1 MSIIDIM
8 SLLILFT
15 FILLLVLLGWLA
27 HYSLSARR
35 KILDYQLMLAR
46 LTEQNKNQD
55 KLIKKAVD
63 VRVLTDVVLS
73 GLQGSVDAAQVVLV
87 NAVPMGLPAVQVD
100 AVHLQ
105 QILHN
110 LIANAIHHTDKGSIA
125 ITADEHGDCLR
136 ISVHDSGAGIEAGL
150 LGNIVTLFSQN
161 DEAQVGESGLT
172 GAGLPLAKRLV
183 DLYSGQIEVS
193 SQLGKGTTFT
203 FDLATTTDA
212 PSKLAVDVNVDANT
226 PVTQKAEVVTEVL
239 NNIPN
244 SKPNETPDRESN
256 DTQVSDDKPVEAPI
270 CVTEPM
276 DKPFRLLIVDDEEG
290 NRLLLDNFLSAEH
303 YQRVEATNG
312 IDALK
317 LIEQEDPFDL
327 ILLDIVMPGMSGF
340 DVCKKIREKYPVHDL
355 PVLFLTAQSEVMDL
369 VRCFEVG
376 GNDYLTKP
384 IKKESLMAR
393 VKTHLTLLDINRNLE
408 RMVAQRTFELAQRSD
423 ELENATAAK
432 SDFLAKMSHEIRTPM
447 NSVIGLSR
455 LALKTDLDYA
465 QRDYIEKVLDSG
477 KSLLSLIDDILDF
490 SKIEAGELS
499 IAQTDYAY
507 DEVIGRAVN
516 LSAINAHDKGLELVI
531 DWGDALPGRL
541 GGDPY
546 RIQQIIVNLVNNAVK
561 FTQQGTVCLRMRVK
575 ENRGDWLMLQF
586 SVIDTG
592 CGMTPDQQSQ
602 LFQSYTQA
610 DESVSRVYG
619 GTGLGLAIAKE
630 LCELMGGEIWVES
643 ELDKGSTFHFTVL
656 QEHGGMLKY
665 QPENC
670 PFRGL
675 KVLVV
680 DDMSISGEALVN
692 LLNNFGTECEW
703 AGTGQAAIKKIM
715 MASVGGA
722 AYDLILLDWLLPDLN
737 AQTILEKIEGCVA
750 SMPHYLLMVDHYDKD
765 ELKLQVPEKVQYII
779 EKPIKR
785 NEIHDAITRLHCGEP
800 LEGDNAEENQQG
812 APDLSDCHILL
823 VEDNA
828 INRQVALGF
837 LDDTGV
843 TTVTAT
849 NGIDGLN
856 KLQRQ
861 AFDLILMD
869 IEMPQMDGITATK
882 EIRNKLKYTEIPII
896 AMTAHAMVGVD
907 AHYKFSGMNDHL
919 AKPFEPESLYQI
931 LSTHLGHK
939 IKGTRLSHELP
950 PAEVVPPQ
958 TARLIERLVSIE
970 GLACGHALARMNG
983 RTSLY
988 LDLVREFVKMEGQ
1001 LPATLLELEQRQDW
1015 IEIHRVVHSLKSN
1028 GAFIGAYDISQLS
1041 ASLEDTY
1048 GKTQYQL
1055 TDLAKLCD
1063 ALQTLVE
1070 AMDKALQHEVPADT
1084 DDVFDIQQ
1092 LIKQLDELLPLL
1104 STTDFS
1110 AEDLLGIMKAQCHG
1124 CDYAVQVQSI
1134 VTYVDDVEF
1143 AKAEKAA
1150 QALLD
1155 LLSNEELLSNDESLN
1170 EDLRRQDDGDHG
1182 LLAED

>member
-1 MSIIDIM
+1 MSYPILIIF
-8 SLLILFT
+8 LIL
-15 FILLLVLLGWLA
+15 LALLGWLI
-27 HYSLSARR
+27 HYSLSAKQ
-35 KILDYQLMLAR
+35 KILDNQVTLTR
-46 LTEQNKNQD
+46 LNDEIKNHNKLYN
-55 KLIKKAVD
+55 KAVD
-63 VRVLTDVVLS
+63 VRVLTEHVLS
-73 GLQGSVDAAQVVLV
+73 GLQDTVQDLFEESQVTLV

-100 AVHLQ
+100 AAHLQ
-105 QILHN
+105 QILHH
-110 LIANAIHHTDKGSIA
+110 LIANAINHTDKGNIA
-125 ITADEHGDCLR
+125 ITADEQGERLR
-136 ISVHDSGAGIEAGL
+136 VSVHDSGAGIEAKL
-150 LGNIVTLFSQN
+150 LSSIVKLFSQSA
-161 DEAQVGESGLT
+161 ETPLAEHGFI
-172 GAGLPLAKRLV
+172 GAGLSLVKRLV
-183 DLYSGQIEVS
+183 GLYGGQINVS
-193 SQLGKGTTFT
+193 SQLGKGATFT
-203 FDLATTTDA
+203 FDLATTTDVPDKLDIDVYAKA
-212 PSKLAVDVNVDANT
+212 PVVRKAQVPDVE
-226 PVTQKAEVVTEVL
+226 PVKVPNKELKTKAPVSVLQEKQKF
-239 NNIPN
+239 
-244 SKPNETPDRESN
+244 
-256 DTQVSDDKPVEAPI
+256 
-270 CVTEPM
+270 
-276 DKPFRLLIVDDEEG
+276 FRILIVDDEFV
-290 NRLLLDNFLSAEH
+290 NRKLLDNFLSAESYH
-303 YQRVEATNG
+303 RVEATNG
-312 IDALK
+312 TDALK
-317 LIEQEDPFDL
+317 LVEQGTPFDL

-340 DVCKKIREKYPVHDL
+340 DVCKKIREKYPVQDL
-355 PVLFLTAQSEVMDL
+355 PVLFLTAQNEVMDL
-369 VRCFEVG
+369 VHCFEVG

-408 RMVAQRTFELAQRSD
+408 RMVTQRTFELAQRSN

-499 IAQTDYAY
+499 IEHTDYAF
-507 DEVIGRAVN
+507 DEMIGRAVN

-531 DWGDALPGRL
+531 DWGDELPGRL

-592 CGMTPDQQSQ
+592 CGMTPEQQSQ
-602 LFQSYTQA
+602 LFQSYIQA

-630 LCELMGGEIWVES
+630 LCELMGGTIWVES
-643 ELDKGSTFHFTVL
+643 ELDKGSSFHFTVL

-665 QPENC
+665 QPEHC

-680 DDMSISGEALVN
+680 DDVSISGGALVN

-715 MASVGGA
+715 MAAVGGV

-737 AQTILEKIEGCVA
+737 ALTILDKIEACVET
-750 SMPHYLLMVDHYDKD
+750 MPHYLLMVDHYDKD
-765 ELKLQVPEKVQYII
+765 ELKLQVPEKVQYLI

-785 NEIHDAITRLHCGEP
+785 NEIHDAITRLLSGEH
-800 LEGDNAEENQQG
+800 LAGENAQENQKG
-812 APDLSDCHILL
+812 APDLSDCLILL

-837 LDDTGV
+837 LNDTGV
-843 TTVTAT
+843 TTVTAI

-882 EIRNKLKYTEIPII
+882 EIRNKLKHTEIPII

-919 AKPFEPESLYQI
+919 AKPFEPEALYQI

-939 IKGTRLSHELP
+939 IKGTILSNEAPHT
-950 PAEVVPPQ
+950 EVVSPQ
-958 TARLIERLVSIE
+958 TARLLERLISIE
-970 GLACGHALARMNG
+970 GLDSSNALARMNG
-983 RTSLY
+983 RVSLY

-1001 LPATLLELEQRQDW
+1001 LPKVLRQLEQRQDW
-1015 IEIHRVVHSLKSN
+1015 TEIHRVVHSLRSN

-1048 GKTQYQL
+1048 GKTQYKL
-1055 TDLAKLCD
+1055 TDLEVLCCDLQKLVD
-1063 ALQTLVE
+1063 AMDEALQYDVL
-1070 AMDKALQHEVPADT
+1070 AQS
-1084 DDVFDIQQ
+1084 DDVFDINQ
-1092 LIKQLDELLPLL
+1092 LIGQLEELLPLL
-1104 STTDFS
+1104 RTTDFS
-1110 AEDLLGIMKAQCHG
+1110 AEDLLGNMKAQCHG
-1124 CDYAVQVQSI
+1124 CDYAEQVQSM

-1143 AKAEKAA
+1143 AKAAKVA
-1150 QALLD
+1150 QALL
-1155 LLSNEELLSNDESLN
+1155 ELLNTDVLLN
-1170 EDLRRQDDGDHG
+1170 NTLLGQDDGDDG

>member
-1 MSIIDIM
+1 MSIIEFM
-8 SLLILFT
+8 QLLILFT
-15 FILLLVLLGWLA
+15 FLLLLALLGWLA

-35 KILDYQLMLAR
+35 KILDNQLIITR
-46 LTEQNKNQD
+46 FREQIKNQD
-55 KLIKKAVD
+55 KQFKKAVD
-63 VRVLTDVVLS
+63 VRVLTDIVLSGLEGSVLS
-73 GLQGSVDAAQVVLV
+73 GLQDSVDAAQVTLV

-110 LIANAIHHTDKGSIA
+110 LIVNAINHTDKGNIA
-125 ITADEHGDCLR
+125 ITADGHEERLR
-136 ISVHDSGAGIEAGL
+136 VSVHDSGAGIEAEL
-150 LGNIVTLFSQN
+150 LGNIVKLFSQN
-161 DEAQVGESGLT
+161 GDKQVGEHGLT
-172 GAGLPLAKRLV
+172 GAGLPQAKRLV
-183 DLYSGQIEVS
+183 DLYGGQIEVS
-193 SQLGKGTTFT
+193 SQLGKGSTFT
-203 FDLATTTDA
+203 FDLATTADV
-212 PSKLAVDVNVDANT
+212 PSKLDVDVYANT
-226 PVTQKAEVVTEVL
+226 LVTQKAEVVTEVL
-239 NNIPN
+239 NDMPN
-244 SKPNETPDRESN
+244 SKPDEAPDKESN
-256 DTQVSDDKPVEAPI
+256 DTQVSDDKPVETPI
-270 CVTEPM
+270 CVTKPM
-276 DKPFRLLIVDDEEG
+276 DKPFRLLIVDDEAD
-290 NRLLLDNFLSAEH
+290 NRQLLDNFLSAER

-312 IDALK
+312 IEALK
-317 LIEQEDPFDL
+317 LIEQEEPFDL

-355 PVLFLTAQSEVMDL
+355 PVLFLNVQSEVMDL

-499 IAQTDYAY
+499 IEHTDYAF

-516 LSAINAHDKGLELVI
+516 LSAINAHDKGIELVI
-531 DWGDALPGRL
+531 DWGDELPGRL

-592 CGMTPDQQSQ
+592 CGMTPEQQSQ

-680 DDMSISGEALVN
+680 DDVSISGGALVN

-703 AGTGQAAIKKIM
+703 AGSGQAAIKKIM

-737 AQTILEKIEGCVA
+737 ALTILDKIEGCVA
-750 SMPHYLLMVDHYDKD
+750 SMPYYLLMVDHYDRD

-785 NEIHDAITRLHCGEP
+785 NEIHDAITRLLCGEP
-800 LEGDNAEENQQG
+800 LEGDNAEENQKG

-843 TTVTAT
+843 TTVTAI

-939 IKGTRLSHELP
+939 IKGTRLSN
-950 PAEVVPPQ
+950 EV
-958 TARLIERLVSIE
+958 
-970 GLACGHALARMNG
+970 
-983 RTSLY
+983 
-988 LDLVREFVKMEGQ
+988 
-1001 LPATLLELEQRQDW
+1001 
-1015 IEIHRVVHSLKSN
+1015 
-1028 GAFIGAYDISQLS
+1028 
-1041 ASLEDTY
+1041 
-1048 GKTQYQL
+1048 
-1055 TDLAKLCD
+1055 
-1063 ALQTLVE
+1063 
-1070 AMDKALQHEVPADT
+1070 
-1084 DDVFDIQQ
+1084 
-1092 LIKQLDELLPLL
+1092 
-1104 STTDFS
+1104 
-1110 AEDLLGIMKAQCHG
+1110 
-1124 CDYAVQVQSI
+1124 
-1134 VTYVDDVEF
+1134 
-1143 AKAEKAA
+1143 
-1150 QALLD
+1150 
-1155 LLSNEELLSNDESLN
+1155 
-1170 EDLRRQDDGDHG
+1170 
-1182 LLAED
+1182 